1 MATKGNTIP
10 ERVSRWKL
18 MTGSLT
24 PLLPEMPYL
33 TEMHTELEATATQ
46 LQDLELRHEAL
57 KAETREIN
65 RLRGELARTGDNLR
79 SRLGA
84 ALKTRHGFTSEKLI
98 EFGLQPR
105 RNRGRDTKPRLRRPD
120 SGSTAPAPDKP
131 GGSSENAA

>member
-18 MTGSLT
+18 MTGGLT

-33 TEMHTELEATATQ
+33 TEIHTELEATATQ
-46 LQDLELRHEAL
+46 LEELELRHEAL
-57 KAETREIN
+57 KAETREVN

-105 RNRGRDTKPRLRRPD
+105 RVRSRDTKPRTRRPV
-120 SGSTAPAPDKP
+120 SGSTSPAPDKP
-131 GGSSENAA
+131 DSSSGNAA

>member
-18 MTGSLT
+18 MTGGLT

-33 TEMHTELEATATQ
+33 TEMHTDLETTATQ
-46 LQDLELRHEAL
+46 LEELDRRHEAL

-65 RLRGELARTGDNLR
+65 RLRGELVRTGDDLR

-84 ALKTRHGFTSEKLI
+84 ALKTRHGFKSEKLI

-105 RNRGRDTKPRLRRPD
+105 RTRSRETKPRARR
-120 SGSTAPAPDKP
+120 SGTASTSPAPDKP
-131 GGSSENAA
+131 DGSSENAA